1 MFFLHFRRLIDKA
14 QRVEVIAASFKSDG
28 ADASHIAEI
37 EEMITPTE
45 QEQLK
50 NHKTRMAKLETSEL
64 QLDEMLFTLENFLSY
79 QQRVVI
85 VDKSKTKGPNSR

>member
-1 MFFLHFRRLIDKA
+1 M
-14 QRVEVIAASFKSDG
+14 EVIAASFKSDG

-50 NHKTRMAKLETSEL
+50 NHKTRMAKYVNINI
-64 QLDEMLFTLENFLSY
+64 M
-79 QQRVVI
+79 
-85 VDKSKTKGPNSR
+85 

>member
-50 NHKTRMAKLETSEL
+50 NHKTRMAKYVNINI
-64 QLDEMLFTLENFLSY
+64 M
-79 QQRVVI
+79 
-85 VDKSKTKGPNSR
+85 